1 MKEDTF
7 GKIFAI
13 ICVALTF
20 EVYGMPQKV
29 VKFKEGK
36 CAKLQMYKLL
46 KSRYSVK
53 TML

>member
-20 EVYGMPQKV
+20 EVYGMPQKM

-36 CAKLQMYKLL
+36 CAKLQMHKIL

-53 TML
+53 TMC